1 MRKIVIAIDG
11 PAASG
16 KSTTATRVAE
26 ILGYVHLDTGAMYRA
41 ITLGVLERGIPLEN
55 DQAIV
60 DVACGSTV
68 SFEGRGASPRVL
80 LDGRD
85 VTEDIRRQDV
95 SKAVSRVS
103 SIAAVREVM
112 VRLQRELARA
122 GGVVLDGRDIGTV
135 VLPGAD
141 LKIFMV
147 ADVGERARRRTKD
160 LQETGLTVEP
170 RTVADELVRRDHLDS
185 TRAVSPLRKADDA
198 IELDTTA
205 LSFDEQVAFIVDQAK
220 VLIERNG

>member
-26 ILGYVHLDTGAMYRA
+26 ILGYLHLDTGAMYRA
-41 ITLGVLERGIPLEN
+41 ITLRVLERGIPLED
-55 DQAIV
+55 DQAIIE
-60 DVACGSTV
+60 VASGSTV
-68 SFEGRGASPRVL
+68 SFEGKGSCPRIL
-80 LDGRD
+80 LNGRD
-85 VTEDIRRQDV
+85 VSEDIRKQEV

-103 SIAAVREVM
+103 SIAGVRELM
-112 VRLQRELARA
+112 VRLQRSMARG

-135 VLPGAD
+135 VLPDAD
-141 LKIFMV
+141 LKVFMV
-147 ADVGERARRRTKD
+147 AEVDERARRRTKD
-160 LQETGLTVEP
+160 LAETGLTVEP

-198 IELDTTA
+198 IELDTTR
-205 LSFDEQVAFIVDQAK
+205 LSFDEQVAFIVEQAK
-220 VLIERNG
+220 LLIEQNG

>member
-26 ILGYVHLDTGAMYRA
+26 ILGYVHVDTGAMYRA

-60 DVACGSTV
+60 DVARGSTV
-68 SFEGRGASPRVL
+68 SFKGQGASPRVL

-85 VTEDIRRQDV
+85 VTEDIRKQDV

-103 SIAAVREVM
+103 GIAGVREVM
-112 VRLQRELARA
+112 VRLQRSMARG

-135 VLPGAD
+135 VLPNAD

-147 ADVGERARRRTKD
+147 AEVDERARRRTKD
-160 LQETGLTVEP
+160 LAETGLAVEP

-198 IELDTTA
+198 IKLDTTG
-205 LSFDEQVAFIVDQAK
+205 LSFDEQVTFIIEQAK

>member
-41 ITLGVLERGIPLEN
+41 ITLGVLERRISLED

-60 DVACGSTV
+60 DFACGSTV
-68 SFEGRGASPRVL
+68 SFEGLGASPRVL

-103 SIAAVREVM
+103 SIAGVREVM
-112 VRLQRELARA
+112 VRLQRSMAQT

-135 VLPGAD
+135 VLPDAD

-147 ADVGERARRRTKD
+147 ADVDERARRRTKD
-160 LQETGLTVEP
+160 LAETGLTVEP

-185 TRAVSPLRKADDA
+185 TRSVSPLRKADDA
-198 IELDTTA
+198 IELDTTG
-205 LSFDEQVAFIVDQAK
+205 LSFDEQVEFIIEQAR